1 MNAEISIARR
11 DIYTSEG
18 EFDTSLF
25 EMRIAEDDDVIQLLC
40 LDDARSIVHLR
51 DVLNHYIEANN
62 LEQQY

>member
-11 DIYTSEG
+11 DIYTSGG

-40 LDDARSIVHLR
+40 LDDAHSIVPLR